1 MTSITK
7 SLIYNVEYN
16 IPRVVLGSNVRQ
28 NRSIDGKLKLVP
40 GADCPIEFIFGNR
53 DGKQLNITNFEVKM
67 LFWQTL
73 RHNIT
78 SAAPD
83 SFDTAPNDIIL
94 AKRMEVQ
101 KGYEGQAFVLLT
113 NEDTQMLHARTQS
126 SGGLRW
132 GVFLVNE
139 DKQVFPMVVTS
150 SGGHFADVVFDYHS
164 LPNYEAIISS

>member
-1 MTSITK
+1 MTAITK

-28 NRSIDGKLKLVP
+28 NRAIDGKLKLVP
-40 GADCPIEFIFGNR
+40 GADCPVEFHFGNR
-53 DGKQLNITNFEVKM
+53 DGKALNINNFQVKM

-78 SAAPD
+78 GSPD

-94 AKRMEVQ
+94 SKRMEVQ

-113 NEDTQMLHARTQS
+113 NEDTETLHAKTQS

-139 DKQVFPMVVTS
+139 DNQVFPMVVTS
-150 SGGHFADVVFDYHS
+150 SGGHYADVVFDYHS
-164 LPNYEAIISS
+164 LPNYEAIISA